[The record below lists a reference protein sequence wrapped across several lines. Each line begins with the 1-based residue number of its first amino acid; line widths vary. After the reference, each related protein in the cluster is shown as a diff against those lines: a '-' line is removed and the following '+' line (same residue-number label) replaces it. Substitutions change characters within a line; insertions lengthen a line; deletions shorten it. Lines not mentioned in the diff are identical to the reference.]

1 MPLEKVLDRLNAA
14 FDRQLDRINSKERVN
29 IPTLPQPKT
38 EKEMLSLL
46 EDEDRMGY
54 IRARLSGG
62 DSQVIKAQALYG
74 ALKARRRK

>member
-62 DSQVIKAQALYG
+62 DSQVIKAQALLG
-74 ALKARRRK
+74 ALRARRRK

>member
-1 MPLEKVLDRLNAA
+1 MPIENVIDRLNAA

-46 EDEDRMGY
+46 EEEDRMGY

-62 DSQVIKAQALYG
+62 EGQVIKAQALYG